1 MNNHM
6 SLRLVGAN
14 SSLELNSPTT
24 SIYLQEEL
32 EGLSTLPAIRET
44 KGMNIGMDG
53 GWTSAQFYEPRL
65 VTIKGVIANKDVS
78 VVELRRRQ
86 LIQILSEKK
95 LRLEFRT
102 EAGNLYELDVVV
114 AGLTM
119 PINKILTSSYFK
131 ISLRADDPLIYDN
144 TSSTGR
150 EAILNRS
157 TNASSGFPINFPI
170 NFQLGNYESRPT
182 INNFGT
188 STVYPVITVTG
199 ELTNPEIVNITT
211 NEYFKINTTISS
223 GSVAVIDTQAHT
235 IVIDGVTSYSDIA
248 DGSSWIHLRPGN
260 NEFFLTSDEN
270 TDTGY
275 ATISYRVGYMG
286 V

>member
-32 EGLSTLPAIRET
+32 DGLSTLPAIRET

-86 LIQILSEKK
+86 LIQILSEKR
-95 LRLEFRT
+95 LRLEFQT

-119 PINKILTSSYFK
+119 PINKVLTSSYFK

-157 TNASSGFPINFPI
+157 TNASSGFPINFSI

-235 IVIDGVTSYSDIA
+235 LVIDGVTSYSDIA
-248 DGSSWIHLRPGN
+248 DGSSWIHLQPGN

>member
-65 VTIKGVIANKDVS
+65 VTIKGVIADKDVS

-95 LRLEFRT
+95 LRLEFQT

-235 IVIDGVTSYSDIA
+235 LVIDGVTSYSDIA
-248 DGSSWIHLRPGN
+248 DGSSWIHLQPGN

>member
-86 LIQILSEKK
+86 LIQILSEKR
-95 LRLEFRT
+95 LRLEFQT

-119 PINKILTSSYFK
+119 PINKVLTSSYFK

-211 NEYFKINTTISS
+211 NEYFAINTTISS

-235 IVIDGVTSYSDIA
+235 LVIDGVTSYSDIA
-248 DGSSWIHLRPGN
+248 DGSSWIHLQPGN

>member
-65 VTIKGVIANKDVS
+65 VTIKGVIADKDVS

-95 LRLEFRT
+95 PRLEFQT

-235 IVIDGVTSYSDIA
+235 LVIDGVTSYSDIA
-248 DGSSWIHLRPGN
+248 DGSSWIHLQPGN

>member
-95 LRLEFRT
+95 LRLEFQT

-211 NEYFKINTTISS
+211 NEYFKINTTISN

-235 IVIDGVTSYSDIA
+235 LVIDGVTSYSDIA
-248 DGSSWIHLRPGN
+248 DGSSWIHLQPGN

>member
-86 LIQILSEKK
+86 LIQILSEKR
-95 LRLEFRT
+95 LRLEFQT

-157 TNASSGFPINFPI
+157 TNASSGFPINFSI

-211 NEYFKINTTISS
+211 NEYFTINTTISS

-235 IVIDGVTSYSDIA
+235 LVIDGVTSYSDIA
-248 DGSSWIHLRPGN
+248 DGSSWIHLQPGN

>member
-95 LRLEFRT
+95 LRLEFQT

-157 TNASSGFPINFPI
+157 INASSGFPINFPI

-235 IVIDGVTSYSDIA
+235 LVIDGVTSYSDIA
-248 DGSSWIHLRPGN
+248 DGSSWIHLQPGN

>member
-170 NFQLGNYESRPT
+170 NFQLGDYESRPT

-248 DGSSWIHLRPGN
+248 DGSSWIHLQPGN

-270 TDTGY
+270 ADTGY

>member
-1 MNNHM
+1 
-6 SLRLVGAN
+6 
-14 SSLELNSPTT
+14 
-24 SIYLQEEL
+24 
-32 EGLSTLPAIRET
+32 
-44 KGMNIGMDG
+44 MNIGMDG

-95 LRLEFRT
+95 LRLEFQT

-157 TNASSGFPINFPI
+157 INASSGFPINFPI

-223 GSVAVIDTQAHT
+223 GSVAVIDAQAHT

-248 DGSSWIHLRPGN
+248 DGSSWIHLQPGN

>member
-65 VTIKGVIANKDVS
+65 VTIKGVIADKDVS

-95 LRLEFRT
+95 LRLEFQT

-235 IVIDGVTSYSDIA
+235 LVIDGVTSYSDIA
-248 DGSSWIHLRPGN
+248 DGSSWIHLQPGN
-260 NEFFLTSDEN
+260 NEFFLTSDEH
-270 TDTGY
+270 TGY

>member
-95 LRLEFRT
+95 LRLEFQT

-235 IVIDGVTSYSDIA
+235 LVIDGVTSYSDIA
-248 DGSSWIHLRPGN
+248 DGSSWIHLQPGN

>member
-95 LRLEFRT
+95 LRLEFQT

-211 NEYFKINTTISS
+211 NEYFKINTTVSS

-248 DGSSWIHLRPGN
+248 DGSSWIHLQPGN

>member
-6 SLRLVGAN
+6 SLRLVGAS

-95 LRLEFRT
+95 LRLEFQT

-170 NFQLGNYESRPT
+170 NFQLGDYESRPT

-248 DGSSWIHLRPGN
+248 DGSSWIHLQPGN

-270 TDTGY
+270 ADTGY

>member
-6 SLRLVGAN
+6 SLRLVGAS

-95 LRLEFRT
+95 LRLEFQT

-248 DGSSWIHLRPGN
+248 DGSSWIHLQPGN

>member
-86 LIQILSEKK
+86 LIQILSEKR
-95 LRLEFRT
+95 LRLEFQT

-119 PINKILTSSYFK
+119 PINKVLTSSYFK

-157 TNASSGFPINFPI
+157 TNASSGFPINFSI

-235 IVIDGVTSYSDIA
+235 LVIDGVTSYSDIA
-248 DGSSWIHLRPGN
+248 DGSSWIHLQPGN

>member
-95 LRLEFRT
+95 LRLEFQT

-170 NFQLGNYESRPT
+170 NFQLGDYESRPT

-248 DGSSWIHLRPGN
+248 DGSSWIHLQPGN

>member
-95 LRLEFRT
+95 LRLEFQT

-248 DGSSWIHLRPGN
+248 DGSSWIHLQPGN

-270 TDTGY
+270 ADTGY

>member
-32 EGLSTLPAIRET
+32 TGLSTLPAIRET

-65 VTIKGVIANKDVS
+65 ITIKGVIANKDVA
-78 VVELRRRQ
+78 VVEQRRKE
-86 LIQILSEKK
+86 LIQILADKR
-95 LRLEFRT
+95 LALEFQT
-102 EAGNLYELDVVV
+102 EAGNLYTIDVVV

-119 PINKILTSSYFK
+119 PINKVLTSSYFQ
-131 ISLRADDPLIYDN
+131 INLRADDPLIYDN
-144 TSSTGR
+144 TSITGR
-150 EAILNRS
+150 EVILNRS
-157 TNASSGFPINFPI
+157 NEVSSGFEINFPI
-170 NFQLGNYESRPT
+170 NFQLGEYESRPT

-188 STVYPVITVTG
+188 STVYPVITITG
-199 ELTNPEIVNITT
+199 VLTQPEIVNITT
-211 NEYFKINTTISS
+211 NEFFTIDATIAS
-223 GSVAVIDTQAHT
+223 GSTAVIDTRAHT
-235 IVIDGVTSYSDIA
+235 LIIDGVTAYSDIGT
-248 DGSSWIHLRPGN
+248 GSSWIHLQPGN
-260 NEFFLTSDEN
+260 NEFFLTSQSN
-270 TDTGY
+270 TDTGN
-275 ATISYRVGYMG
+275 AVIKYRVGYMG

>member
-86 LIQILSEKK
+86 LIQILSEKR
-95 LRLEFRT
+95 LRLEFKT

-119 PINKILTSSYFK
+119 PINKVLTSSYFK

-157 TNASSGFPINFPI
+157 TNASSGFPINFSI

-235 IVIDGVTSYSDIA
+235 LVIDGVTSYSDIA
-248 DGSSWIHLRPGN
+248 DGSSWIHLQPGN

>member
-95 LRLEFRT
+95 LRLEFQT

-248 DGSSWIHLRPGN
+248 DGSSWIHLQPGN